1 MIKRLKLYTVALAG
15 FIVLTIS
22 LTWPIAGQ
30 FGTHIPGSE
39 GDVWVHL
46 WTFNW
51 VKEALLNGRNLF
63 YSNLTFYPD
72 GVSLVAHNFAWLQ
85 ILFWIPLQA
94 LFGIGVAYS
103 LIFLATLIFNGFA
116 AFLLVDEIVESKI
129 AAFIGG
135 MVAGFWPYL
144 LSHHSHPNLILTGF
158 VSLVLLYLHRTF
170 KNGRRR
176 DALLC
181 GFFIGLI
188 GVGRWQML
196 LLGGILIGLYFVYE
210 LKEIGWSDFRK
221 LLRLMVLMIGTAVA
235 VMLPFIYIQ
244 FLANDLGSSSTGVV
258 RNAIGGGQSDLFAYF
273 VPSRYHPWWGQV
285 IFNSLYEN
293 LGVNRVF
300 VPFIGYSTLVLAIL
314 GIIHSWKHARFWAF
328 AAAVYILLALGPEL
342 LVNGRSLIP
351 LPYRIIET
359 TPLGAIIRSPDRFN
373 VILSIPMAMLAS
385 IGVCVIQQNKRVSKP
400 LTTILVAAFVILIP
414 LEYAVRYPT
423 FPLDIFPDWYKVL
436 ATDQREYGILEL
448 PMHNRVYDEQYM
460 YYQFLHGKPIV
471 GGHVS
476 RPPEEAFLFI
486 QSVPMLKQVP
496 SDKNPPEDVINVG
509 TQLHTLSQAGIEYII
524 LHKPFMSD
532 ETVERWRAWF
542 DLPPYHEDGELL
554 VYETKWNVGT
564 DISFTTAA
572 SDEIGVISSS
582 IEPASVAQDGLVN
595 MYVRWG
601 TTQALTEDYD
611 VCFKLISS
619 NQTTEQVDCFP
630 LSTEWPSSQWS
641 ENEMVQ
647 SDYAIRMSPYLMA
660 GTYTLVAE
668 IPELM
673 KHEQMILDTI
683 QFSAIPRYFDADL
696 DMAVYANWENKIE
709 LADFELSPTED
720 QNLLIDL
727 TWIAQERMDQSY
739 KLFVHLIESQTQELV
754 GQVDTIPRDW
764 QYPTNWWEKKEIIT
778 DTLTIPL
785 PELGDGRYQLW
796 LGLYDINTGER
807 MIVETSTLPIADQTT
822 IQLVEMETCRSGTL
836 CKLSE

>member
-1 MIKRLKLYTVALAG
+1 MTKRLLPYAVALAG
-15 FIVLTIS
+15 FIGLTIS

-30 FGTHIPGSE
+30 LGTHIPGSE

-63 YSNLTFYPD
+63 YSNLTFYPN
-72 GVSLVAHNFAWLQ
+72 GTSLVAHNFAWLQ
-85 ILFWIPLQA
+85 ILFWIPLQG
-94 LFGIGVAYS
+94 LFGIGIAYS

-129 AAFIGG
+129 AAFTGG

-158 VSLVLLYLHRTF
+158 VSLALLYLHRTF
-170 KNGRRR
+170 RDGRRR
-176 DALLC
+176 DALLS
-181 GFFIGLI
+181 GLFIGLM

-196 LLGGILIGLYFVYE
+196 LLGGVLVGLYFVYE
-210 LKEIGWSDFRK
+210 LQEIGRANSRK
-221 LLRLMVLMIGTAVA
+221 MRRRMVLVIGTAVA

-244 FLANDLGSSSTGVV
+244 FLANDMGNSSSGVV
-258 RNAIGGGQSDLFAYF
+258 TNAIGGGQSDLFAYF
-273 VPSRYHPWWGQV
+273 VPSRYHPWWGQAF
-285 IFNSLYEN
+285 FNSLYDN

-300 VPFIGYSTLVLAIL
+300 VPFIGYSTLLLAIL
-314 GIIHSWKHARFWAF
+314 GIIRSWKHARFWAF

-351 LPYRIIET
+351 LPYRIIEAS
-359 TPLGAIIRSPDRFN
+359 PLGAIIRSPDRFN
-373 VILSIPMAMLAS
+373 VILSIPMAVLAG

-400 LTTILVAAFVILIP
+400 ITMILVAAFAILIP

-423 FPLDIFPDWYKVL
+423 FPLNIFPVWYEEL
-436 ATDQREYGILEL
+436 AADEREFGILEL

-460 YYQFLHGKPIV
+460 YYQFLHKKPIV

-476 RPPEEAFLFI
+476 RPPEEAFRFI
-486 QSVPMLKQVP
+486 QSVPMLKHIP

-509 TQLHTLSQAGIEYII
+509 NQLHSLSQAGVEYII
-524 LHKPFMSD
+524 LHKPFMRD
-532 ETVERWRAWF
+532 ETVERWRTWF
-542 DLPPYHEDGELL
+542 NLPPYHEDDELL
-554 VYETKWNVGT
+554 VYKTEWNVGT
-564 DISFTTAA
+564 DIPFTTTV
-572 SDEIGVISSS
+572 SDEVGVISSS
-582 IEPASVAQDGLVN
+582 IEPASVTQHGWVN
-595 MYVRWG
+595 ARVRWG
-601 TTQALTEDYD
+601 TTRAVAEDYD
-611 VCFKLISS
+611 VCFKLFSS
-619 NQTTEQVDCFP
+619 TRTTEQVDCFP
-630 LSTEWPSSQWS
+630 ISTEWPSSQWS
-641 ENEMVQ
+641 ENELVG
-647 SDYAIRMSPYLMA
+647 SNYAIRMSPYLEA
-660 GTYTLVAE
+660 DTYTLEAE

-673 KHEQMILDTI
+673 PHEQIMLATI
-683 QFSAIPRYFDADL
+683 QYSAFPRSFDADL

-739 KLFVHLIESQTQELV
+739 KLFAHLIDSQTQELV
-754 GQVDTIPRDW
+754 AQIDTLPRDW
-764 QYPTNWWEKKEIIT
+764 QYPTIWWENNEIIT
-778 DTLTIPL
+778 DTITIPI

-796 LGLYDINTGER
+796 IGWYDIDTEER
-807 MIVETSTLPIADQTT
+807 MIVDTSTLPVADQTT
-822 IQLVEMETCRSGTL
+822 IRLVEMKTCRSKTL
-836 CKLSE
+836 CVLSE